1 MWAVGM
7 MGSGEVGLKVVG
19 EFGCVVSRNAY
30 GVSPEVIAASA
41 VALAILAAPV
51 LVLPEL
57 LL

>member
-1 MWAVGM
+1 MWAVGVI
-7 MGSGEVGLKVVG
+7 GCGEVGLKVV
-19 EFGCVVSRNAY
+19 EDFGSVVSRNAY

>member
-1 MWAVGM
+1 MEVVWMIGC
-7 MGSGEVGLKVVG
+7 GEVGLKVV
-19 EFGCVVSRNAY
+19 EDFGGVVSRNAY

>member
-7 MGSGEVGLKVVG
+7 IGCGEVGLKVV
-19 EFGCVVSRNAY
+19 EDFGGVVSRNAY